1 LKIPARNI
9 SRRSYLLPTTI
20 MQFDSKTVSIDSIY
34 LKNDYFRISTPKP
47 IDDLIVSIDQF
58 GLLSPP
64 IIKAFN
70 NGYIIVSGFHRVYAC
85 KKLGWID
92 IETRGIGSEIQDK
105 DCMTIAIADN
115 SFHRKMNLMEQSIAL
130 SKLANF
136 FGSENEF
143 IKIAKT
149 LGFGDNSEYIK
160 KLMTLQT
167 LIPELQQSILTGAI
181 SMSIAIEIG
190 RIDKES
196 MLKTIHLFEELRP
209 TLNQQKEI
217 LSLVWENSKIKNVP
231 VKEILCGSNINEIIN
246 NPDIARAQKIKNLRT
261 CLHKMRFPA
270 ITGYYDQFNE
280 LVHRLSLPNKI
291 KLAPPENFE
300 DVCYSMILK
309 FESVKEFESHI
320 EALTKLLRIPEFNF
334 IFSQDFA
341 NL

>member
-1 LKIPARNI
+1 
-9 SRRSYLLPTTI
+9 LPTPI
-20 MQFDSKTVSIDSIY
+20 MQFDSKTVSIDSID
-34 LKNDYFRISTPKP
+34 LNNEYFKISTPKP
-47 IDDLIVSIDQF
+47 IDDLVVSIDQF

-92 IETRGIGSEIQDK
+92 IETRGIGSELKDK

-115 SFHRKMNLMEQSIAL
+115 SFHRKMNYMEQSIAL

-136 FGSENEF
+136 YGSENEF
-143 IKIAKT
+143 IKITKT

-160 KLMTLQT
+160 KLITLRT
-167 LIPELQQSILTGAI
+167 LIPELQQSILSGAI
-181 SMSIAIEIG
+181 PMSIAIDIG
-190 RIDKES
+190 RIDEES
-196 MLKTIHLFEELRP
+196 MLEIIHVFEEIRP

-217 LSLVWENSKIKNVP
+217 LSLIWEISKIKNFP
-231 VKEILCGSNINEIIN
+231 VKEIICGTNINEIIN
-246 NPDIARAQKIKNLRT
+246 NRDLARAQKIKNLRT

-270 ITGYYDQFNE
+270 ITDYYDHFNE
-280 LVHRLSLPNKI
+280 LVHHLSLPNKI

-309 FESVKEFESHI
+309 FKSVKEFESHV
-320 EALTKLLRIPEFNF
+320 EALTKLPGIPEFNC

-341 NL
+341 NQ